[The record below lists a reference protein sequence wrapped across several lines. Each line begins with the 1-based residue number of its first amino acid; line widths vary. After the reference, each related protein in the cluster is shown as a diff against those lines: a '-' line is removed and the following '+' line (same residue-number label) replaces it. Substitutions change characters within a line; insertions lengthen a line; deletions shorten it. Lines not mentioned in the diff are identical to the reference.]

1 MAWQLSQTPKQP
13 QSPPPSSSN
22 SKLLVVPN
30 KNGSLSRLLLM
41 SYFPS
46 GFWSR
51 LLTRILADVQIINAL
66 KNIYPN
72 LTSFTDI
79 DCSAKWELWQ
89 TGIALCVS
97 DEKHLIFKMREV
109 PDTQSNGIIL
119 DSPYRNPKN
128 HFQLKQDDNWCPIDL
143 ATTSILE
150 IFFPASTISVHRI
163 NPDGVDT
170 CAVVDVPIDQQS
182 MTQMLALCVDHIDIL
197 LEDWYPT
204 LGTRFV
210 HTSEGRFLVTRLIP
224 CPMCLQRI
232 SPGSGTNEIESVTAP
247 SGRRRKPISDIN
259 YTWMMEECILAAYEQ
274 SPVVCPN
281 HSVFAVDNIAPD
293 IVRPFR
299 SHTNI
304 MLPFYIV
311 DCRCF
316 VISMKTTSLIIRILP
331 KVLCWVVVLL
341 GLYLKPP
348 AD

>member
-1 MAWQLSQTPKQP
+1 MAWQLSQTPKQ
-13 QSPPPSSSN
+13 SPSLPSSSN
-22 SKLLVVPN
+22 CKLFVLPN
-30 KNGSLSRLLLM
+30 QQGSISRLLLM

-72 LTSFTDI
+72 LSSFTDV

-89 TGIALCVS
+89 TGIALCLT
-97 DEKHLIFKMREV
+97 DENHLIFKMREV
-109 PDTQSNGIIL
+109 PDKQTNCIP
-119 DSPYRNPKN
+119 DSPYRNPK
-128 HFQLKQDDNWCPIDL
+128 HQFQLKQDDNWCSIDL
-143 ATTSILE
+143 ASTSILE
-150 IFFPASTISVHRI
+150 IFFPAHTISVRNI
-163 NPDGVDT
+163 NPDGVESN
-170 CAVVDVPIDQQS
+170 VVDVAIDQQS

-232 SPGSGTNEIESVTAP
+232 SPGCVPTELESVAP
-247 SGRRRKPISDIN
+247 SGRRRKQISDIN

-281 HSVFAVDNIAPD
+281 HSVFSVCNVAPD
-293 IVRPFR
+293 IVRDTFEFKYR
-299 SHTNI
+299 T
-304 MLPFYIV
+304 
-311 DCRCF
+311 F
-316 VISMKTTSLIIRILP
+316 VN
-331 KVLCWVVVLL
+331 LL
-341 GLYLKPP
+341 Y
-348 AD
+348 